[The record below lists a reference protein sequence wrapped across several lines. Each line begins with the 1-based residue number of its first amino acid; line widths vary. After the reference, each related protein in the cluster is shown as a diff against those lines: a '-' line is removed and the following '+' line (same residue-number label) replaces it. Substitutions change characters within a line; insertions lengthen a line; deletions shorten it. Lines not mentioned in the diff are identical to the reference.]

1 MTEATK
7 ARAKARARA
16 RAAEVMK
23 ARATEHD
30 PSKPDDLKW
39 TEFRERDLDSEGA
52 RDALVTESSTT
63 DGVSAWPVSA
73 NGSSPSTLFTAT
85 QLEADI
91 AQLREEAARVGR
103 ADAEAGVPSAAARG
117 PSESE
122 KQLRERCLATF
133 ERWQS
138 SERRKLK
145 EAAAGIEE
153 VVSDKL
159 GRTALVIDGFER
171 ATNELCRLKAR
182 LNRTRREVDDELSAE
197 SQDRPRG
204 LPTKVYLLA
213 LTFLG
218 LVEFFANAPV
228 FSALLPR
235 DPLTERQIRLLAE
248 TSTGWLAGGERVLA
262 HLLLRPDAALLAAGV
277 VTFLCVLAHFFGHSL
292 RELVMQR
299 DRRENRHTVSGR
311 SPLENVV
318 PMLLSGLGLAL
329 VVSVLFEA
337 RITLGEVGESR
348 YQQDMA
354 IVTELRRNAGWLR
367 VNGDLLAANDATNR
381 ADDTEAAAIELRE
394 YSASMSRLSFPILL
408 LNLTLILCAISAAY
422 FHRRDSRREHFNENP
437 FDEQRRDYIATAE
450 GMTQEVSHLLSEL
463 VRHIRDLR
471 DLIAEHPLAD
481 WRSVV
486 LDLESV
492 VTMYRAENSRAR
504 ELDGRAIAAFAGGPE
519 LPIDTDRLSASVL
532 TIGDPDG
539 ADGEREDLKGRFEEI
554 RRRFNEDATLW

>member
-1 MTEATK
+1 MTEATQ

-16 RAAEVMK
+16 RAAEAMK
-23 ARATEHD
+23 ARAAEGL
-30 PSKPDDLKW
+30 SKADDLNW
-39 TEFRERDLDSEGA
+39 STFLERGLEEDV
-52 RDALVTESSTT
+52 RDASNTESETT
-63 DGVSAWPVSA
+63 DGVPSWPVSA
-73 NGSSPSTLFTAT
+73 NGSSPAAVFGAT
-85 QLEADI
+85 QLESDLS
-91 AQLREEAARVGR
+91 QLRDEAARVGR
-103 ADAEAGVPSAAARG
+103 ADAEAGVPGSASRG

-133 ERWQS
+133 ERWQAN
-138 SERRKLK
+138 ERRKLK

-153 VVSDKL
+153 LVSEKL
-159 GRTALVIDGFER
+159 GRTALAIDSFER
-171 ATNELCRLKAR
+171 VTNELCRLKAR
-182 LNRTRREVDDELSAE
+182 LALRRREVSDELSTE
-197 SQDRPRG
+197 SQERPRG
-204 LPTKVYLLA
+204 LPTRVYLLA

-248 TSTGWLAGGERVLA
+248 TSTGWLAGAERVLA
-262 HLLLRPDAALLAAGV
+262 HLLLRPDATLLAAGV

-299 DRRENRHTVSGR
+299 DRRAHQDTVSGR
-311 SPLENVV
+311 SPMENVV

-381 ADDTEAAAIELRE
+381 ADDTEAAATELRE

-422 FHRRDSRREHFNENP
+422 FHRRDSRREHFNESP
-437 FDEQRRDYIATAE
+437 FDERRRDFILAAE

-492 VTMYRAENSRAR
+492 ITLYRAENGRVR

-519 LPIDTDRLSASVL
+519 LAIDTDRLNSTAL
-532 TIGDPDG
+532 TIADPDG
-539 ADGEREDLKGRFEEI
+539 ADTEREELKQRFESI
-554 RRRFNEDATLW
+554 RRRFNEDATAW

>member
-1 MTEATK
+1 MTEAAQ

-16 RAAEVMK
+16 RAAEAMK
-23 ARATEHD
+23 ARAAEGSL
-30 PSKPDDLKW
+30 SKPDDLSW
-39 TEFRERDLDSEGA
+39 ATFLERGLDEGA
-52 RDALVTESSTT
+52 RDAPLTEPT
-63 DGVSAWPVSA
+63 SADAVPSWPVSA
-73 NGSSPSTLFTAT
+73 NGSNPASLFSSS
-85 QLEADI
+85 QLESDLS
-91 AQLREEAARVGR
+91 QLRDEAMRVGR
-103 ADAEAGVPSAAARG
+103 ADAEAGVPGTSSRG

-138 SERRKLK
+138 NERRKLK
-145 EAAAGIEE
+145 AAAAGIEE
-153 VVSDKL
+153 LVSEKL
-159 GRTALVIDGFER
+159 GRTALAIDSFER
-171 ATNELCRLKAR
+171 VTNELCRLKAR
-182 LNRTRREVDDELSAE
+182 LALRRREVSDELSAE
-197 SQDRPRG
+197 RQERPRG
-204 LPTKVYLLA
+204 LPTRVYLMA

-262 HLLLRPDAALLAAGV
+262 HLLLRPDATLLAAGV

-299 DRRENRHTVSGR
+299 DRRSNQRTISGR
-311 SPLENVV
+311 SPMENVV
-318 PMLLSGLGLAL
+318 PMLLSGLGLVL

-381 ADDTEAAAIELRE
+381 ADDTEAAATELRE

-408 LNLTLILCAISAAY
+408 LNLTLVLCAISAAY
-422 FHRRDSRREHFNENP
+422 FHRRDSRREHFNESP
-437 FDEQRRDYIATAE
+437 FDEQRRDLVAAAE
-450 GMTQEVSHLLSEL
+450 GMTREVSQLLSEL

-486 LDLESV
+486 LDLEAV
-492 VTMYRAENSRAR
+492 ITLYRAENGRVR

-519 LPIDTDRLSASVL
+519 LAIDTDRLNATAL
-532 TIGDPDG
+532 TIADPDG
-539 ADGEREDLKGRFEEI
+539 SDSEREGLKLRFEEI
-554 RRRFNEDATLW
+554 RQRFNEEATAW

>member
-1 MTEATK
+1 MTEAAQ

-16 RAAEVMK
+16 RAAEAMK
-23 ARATEHD
+23 ARAAEGSL
-30 PSKPDDLKW
+30 SKPDDLSW
-39 TEFRERDLDSEGA
+39 AAFLERGLDEGA
-52 RDALVTESSTT
+52 RDAPLTEPT
-63 DGVSAWPVSA
+63 SADAVPSWPVSA
-73 NGSSPSTLFTAT
+73 NGSNPASLFSSS
-85 QLEADI
+85 QLESDLS
-91 AQLREEAARVGR
+91 QLRDEAMRVGR
-103 ADAEAGVPSAAARG
+103 ADAEAGVPGTSSRG

-138 SERRKLK
+138 NERRKLK
-145 EAAAGIEE
+145 AAAAGIEE
-153 VVSDKL
+153 LVSEKL
-159 GRTALVIDGFER
+159 GRTALAIDSFER
-171 ATNELCRLKAR
+171 VTNELCRLKAR
-182 LNRTRREVDDELSAE
+182 LALRRREVSDELSAE
-197 SQDRPRG
+197 RQERPRG
-204 LPTKVYLLA
+204 LPTRVYLMA

-262 HLLLRPDAALLAAGV
+262 HLLLRPDATLLAAGV

-299 DRRENRHTVSGR
+299 DRRSNQRTISGR
-311 SPLENVV
+311 SPMENVV
-318 PMLLSGLGLAL
+318 PMLLSGLGLVL

-381 ADDTEAAAIELRE
+381 ADDTEAAATELRE

-408 LNLTLILCAISAAY
+408 LNLTLVLCAISAAY
-422 FHRRDSRREHFNENP
+422 FHRRDSRREHFNESP
-437 FDEQRRDYIATAE
+437 FDEQRRDLVAAAE
-450 GMTQEVSHLLSEL
+450 GMTREVSQLLSEL

-486 LDLESV
+486 LDLEAV
-492 VTMYRAENSRAR
+492 ITLYRAENGRVR

-519 LPIDTDRLSASVL
+519 LAIDTDRLNATAL
-532 TIGDPDG
+532 TIADPDG
-539 ADGEREDLKGRFEEI
+539 SDSEREGLKLRFEEI
-554 RRRFNEDATLW
+554 RQRFNEEATAW